1 MDKVDTENTAEQI
14 QEEMRK
20 KREQADR
27 EMIEKLKH
35 NMGDIKHKILV
46 LSNKGGVGK
55 SSVAVNLS
63 CALAEKG
70 YQVGLLDADLHG
82 PSVAKMLGF
91 EGEKLTGKNGQ
102 IQPIQVR
109 ENLIAISMASLIES
123 PDTPLI
129 WRGPLKGV
137 AIKQFLAE
145 VNWGELDFLIIDS
158 PPGTG
163 DEPLS
168 VCQLIPE
175 LDGGIIV
182 TTPQEIALSDS
193 RKCVQFLRNM
203 NIPIIGIVENMS
215 GFRCPHCGAKIDLFL
230 TGGGEKAARD
240 FQVPFLGAIP
250 IDLQMVISADKGEP
264 FIGNNNESE
273 TIKAFEKIVQSII
286 AQIS

>member
-1 MDKVDTENTAEQI
+1 MNKVDTENTEEQI
-14 QEEMRK
+14 QEEMGK
-20 KREQADR
+20 QKEQADR

-35 NMGDIKHKILV
+35 NMSDIKHKILV

-70 YQVGLLDADLHG
+70 YRVGLLDADLHG

-91 EGEKLTGKNGQ
+91 EGEKLTVKNGQ
-102 IQPIQVR
+102 IQPIPVR
-109 ENLIAISMASLIES
+109 KNLIAVSMASLIES

-203 NIPIIGIVENMS
+203 HIPIIGIVENMS
-215 GFRCPHCGAKIDLFL
+215 GFHCPHCGAKIDLFL
-230 TGGGEKAARD
+230 TGGGVKAARD
-240 FQVPFLGAIP
+240 FHIPFLGAIP

>member
-145 VNWGELDFLIIDS
+145 VNWGKLDFLIIDS

-193 RKCVQFLRNM
+193 RKCVQFLRNIH
-203 NIPIIGIVENMS
+203 IPIIGIVENMS

>member
-1 MDKVDTENTAEQI
+1 VDKVDTENTAEQI

-70 YQVGLLDADLHG
+70 YRVGLLDADLHG

-109 ENLIAISMASLIES
+109 ENLIAVSMALLIET
-123 PDTPLI
+123 PDTPLV
-129 WRGPLKGV
+129 WRGPLKGI

-145 VNWGELDFLIIDS
+145 VNWGKLDFLIIDS

-193 RKCVQFLRNM
+193 RKCVQFLRNIH
-203 NIPIIGIVENMS
+203 IPIIGIVENMS

-264 FIGNNNESE
+264 FISNNNESE
-273 TIKAFEKIVQSII
+273 TKKAFEKIVQSII
-286 AQIS
+286 AQIR

>member
-1 MDKVDTENTAEQI
+1 
-14 QEEMRK
+14 MRK

-145 VNWGELDFLIIDS
+145 VNWGKLDFLIIDS

-193 RKCVQFLRNM
+193 RKCVQFLRNIH
-203 NIPIIGIVENMS
+203 IPIIGIVENMS